1 MFSKTDTL
9 SKLPVVSQAEVD
21 RLVNAWTLYPAPQE
35 PHELPDWAVEAGL
48 TLLGLVVKRLWEGF
62 PPGTTLEDL
71 NWGGLGGRLH
81 AMCGRTAR
89 PALDICLARGSLRM
103 VISEALPSFRHW
115 IALGD
120 VAPANPRHGAES
132 EVEQPPAHRGEQ
144 AAVCAA
150 QGTPAPAAVAEPTE
164 PRAGPPAAKR
174 PRADK
179 AVRRGVPHAEEEREL
194 VALVRRFS
202 TPKELPRTM
211 IISAFM
217 DLVPEVVQKDR
228 TLLGDLEEGIKGIV
242 ARGEQTGLLV
252 LNMTRTSFRCVP
264 PPASQ
269 PGKAA
274 DPVSDEEYRK
284 ALTIFKMALQRWT
297 VPDFQTPPAIGEGQG
312 SQCSDS
318 ASAPILASVPAQP
331 QPGGVGGPGAS
342 GVGRSAAPAEA
353 RGGAMDESV
362 GGHPRQSSAAGGGQQ
377 TLTPLHA
384 EVLRFARQAAPTRR
398 EVKDMELALRSLAEV
413 AMRLWPHSQTMLFG
427 SQATGLTLPGGDLD
441 VVILG
446 VGSELQTAG
455 SGFSGHERQQKVELL
470 QKLLDALHATK
481 LLQGRAELI
490 DARVPIIKCCMA
502 AAGGLHVDISL
513 GTANGAAAAR
523 YIRAQVLAMPP
534 LRPLCLVIKALLR
547 QKGFNQV
554 FTGGISSYSL
564 CNMVLAYLQSEGYK
578 LGGVPPAPGDL
589 NLEMESVFA
598 FLTNLHCA
606 RLNGMN
612 AGPAPPGVSTA
623 DLGRLLWG
631 FCNMFGHAF
640 RYKHQAVSPAR
651 GGICKKLHAWTL
663 VCKWWIAGGG
673 EHFFGIAVGGG
684 KLCWKGHDEA
694 LEK

>member
-362 GGHPRQSSAAGGGQQ
+362 
-377 TLTPLHA
+377 
-384 EVLRFARQAAPTRR
+384 
-398 EVKDMELALRSLAEV
+398 DMELALRSLAEV

-564 CNMVLAYLQSEGYK
+564 CNMVRLWDHRSWWLLAVEDPQEMGKDICAGSYEIQAIREMFAEVADK
-578 LGGVPPAPGDL
+578 LGKSLADLAAMQQARGRKPASPLPLLSGIVDMVAAVGRDASGLKCAAVWLWGTRKEREGVPCCREL
-589 NLEMESVFA
+589 F
-598 FLTNLHCA
+598 
-606 RLNGMN
+606 
-612 AGPAPPGVSTA
+612 
-623 DLGRLLWG
+623 
-631 FCNMFGHAF
+631 
-640 RYKHQAVSPAR
+640 
-651 GGICKKLHAWTL
+651 
-663 VCKWWIAGGG
+663 
-673 EHFFGIAVGGG
+673 
-684 KLCWKGHDEA
+684 
-694 LEK
+694 